1 MMVSTLILV
10 GSLLFGCLMLAIG
23 LMTGLWIAALNCPTR
38 SASQPD
44 DSADTRDGLALQPVL
59 MFSSS
64 LIRLAQTVSGD
75 LRAHSTK
82 IQAISAGLC
91 EVDHSLPQAR
101 HLIETAPDRI
111 VAANVELQAQ
121 LARAKQQIE
130 VLAAKL
136 RVRESEARTDIVT
149 TLFNR
154 RAFEEELRKQLSLWE
169 RTDISFALLM
179 LDIDHFKRLNDRHGH
194 QLGDVVLREVG
205 QIIVEQLRGMDIAF
219 RYGGEEF
226 AVILPATKSS
236 DACIAAERI
245 RKTIEQS
252 VIPCADKQLNVT
264 ASVGVAHVIASE
276 KPVGVIGRADDAL
289 YRAKQSGRNC
299 VCWHNGLDI
308 LPLTTSETPTST
320 PSSKLGTIRQ
330 SKPTSLKTL
339 NSELTRHVCDSR
351 HVHTPLS
358 LVCMRIVSC
367 PIVGNA
373 LERKSADSLLPVI
386 HNLIRPKLKE
396 TDLFAPMSAAEFIL
410 VLPGCLHDAAIQLVE
425 DLLETRE
432 LGTLKRKYGVLL
444 QYEACELLP
453 NETAEQLLLR
463 ARECT
468 LVSSAS

>member
-1 MMVSTLILV
+1 
-10 GSLLFGCLMLAIG
+10 
-23 LMTGLWIAALNCPTR
+23 
-38 SASQPD
+38 
-44 DSADTRDGLALQPVL
+44 
-59 MFSSS
+59 
-64 LIRLAQTVSGD
+64 
-75 LRAHSTK
+75 
-82 IQAISAGLC
+82 
-91 EVDHSLPQAR
+91 
-101 HLIETAPDRI
+101 
-111 VAANVELQAQ
+111 
-121 LARAKQQIE
+121 
-130 VLAAKL
+130 
-136 RVRESEARTDIVT
+136 
-149 TLFNR
+149 
-154 RAFEEELRKQLSLWE
+154 
-169 RTDISFALLM
+169 M

-252 VIPCADKQLNVT
+252 VIPCDDKQLNVT
-264 ASVGVAHVIASE
+264 ASVGVAHVIASD

-308 LPLTTSETPTST
+308 LPLTTSETSTST

-373 LERKSADSLLPVI
+373 LKGNRRIAYCQSY
-386 HNLIRPKLKE
+386 
-396 TDLFAPMSAAEFIL
+396 T
-410 VLPGCLHDAAIQLVE
+410 
-425 DLLETRE
+425 T
-432 LGTLKRKYGVLL
+432 
-444 QYEACELLP
+444 
-453 NETAEQLLLR
+453 
-463 ARECT
+463 
-468 LVSSAS
+468 